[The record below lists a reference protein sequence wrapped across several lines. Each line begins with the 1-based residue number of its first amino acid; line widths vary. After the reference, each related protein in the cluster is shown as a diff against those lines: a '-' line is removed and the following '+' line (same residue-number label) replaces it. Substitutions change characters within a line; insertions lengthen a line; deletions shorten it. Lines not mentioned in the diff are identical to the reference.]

1 MLVNLFFLDHKIIA
15 LLDLIKVIQD
25 ARNPQLFLC
34 SVISPETLTPIT
46 IPRVSTSL
54 LTTTTSLCL
63 QVIVIDFGTAL
74 SKVRKFDE
82 NPCPKTLR
90 TSFALDQNLA
100 QIRLFLHNSSAC
112 YPMLPKHSPGTSRSL
127 VQVNHCVSYTPRISR
142 WGYGSSKDPG
152 PMLLRQCR
160 PLIKD
165 LLD

>member
-82 NPCPKTLR
+82 NPCPKLPSDKLCLGPKPSTNQ
-90 TSFALDQNLA
+90 TFLA
-100 QIRLFLHNSSAC
+100 Q
-112 YPMLPKHSPGTSRSL
+112 
-127 VQVNHCVSYTPRISR
+127 
-142 WGYGSSKDPG
+142 
-152 PMLLRQCR
+152 LL
-160 PLIKD
+160 L
-165 LLD
+165 